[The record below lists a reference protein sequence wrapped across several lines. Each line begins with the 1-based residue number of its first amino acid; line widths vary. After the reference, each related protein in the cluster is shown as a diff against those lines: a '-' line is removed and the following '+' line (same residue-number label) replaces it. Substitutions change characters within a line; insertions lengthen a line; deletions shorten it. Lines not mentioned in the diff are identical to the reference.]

1 MKHTF
6 RNLSALTLILTIA
19 GCKVGPNYKRPVVDT
34 PANYRGALAPDIAPT
49 TNATPLGAQKWD
61 TVFTDPVL
69 QQLITEALKNNYD
82 VKIAVSDSQ
91 CRGNLRCARPSQ

>member
-6 RNLSALTLILTIA
+6 RSLSTLALILTLA
-19 GCKVGPNYKRPVVDT
+19 GCKVAPNYKRPVVDT
-34 PANYRGALAPDIAPT
+34 PANYRGALAPDIAAAAS
-49 TNATPLGAQKWD
+49 ATSLGVQKWD

-82 VKIAVSDSQ
+82 VKIAAD
-91 CRGNLRCARPSQ
+91 